1 MKLQGHYLLLI
12 VVIVLAVSC
21 RRDSVERQRLEYEAV
36 EEGVAS
42 GVSPALQ
49 GPGEVLPPLTG
60 TNYDTTTAFTLDPAA
75 AGAAPVPVP
84 PSGGTIAGT
93 LPPPDAATPSYPA
106 SAPSAS
112 PPPATGTPQPSTT
125 REPARSAPS
134 EPAPAPAERRPPPP
148 AQPPPVPTPP
158 TQEPAPAPEPPREE
172 RPAEPAPPPPEEERE
187 PPPEPPP
194 DEPSRTAGV

>member
-1 MKLQGHYLLLI
+1 MNETKGVMKLRAHYLLLI
-12 VVIVLAVSC
+12 GVIVLSVSC

-42 GVSPALQ
+42 GVTPALQ

-75 AGAAPVPVP
+75 AGAVPVPVP

-106 SAPSAS
+106 SAPSS
-112 PPPATGTPQPSTT
+112 TPSPATGTTQPSTT
-125 REPARSAPS
+125 REPVR
-134 EPAPAPAERRPPPP
+134 PAPAQPAPPPAERQPPPP
-148 AQPPPVPTPP
+148 AQPAPEPV
-158 TQEPAPAPEPPREE
+158 PEPPREE
-172 RPAEPAPPPPEEERE
+172 RPAEPASPPPEEERE

-194 DEPSRTAGV
+194 PDEPSRTAGV